1 MTGDAYSPEEFA
13 RLMALPEDHP
23 DRVAAGAS
31 PRFEASRRMLAEFE
45 RPGDGL
51 QTGPEIASAAAELS
65 RRLADAGVL
74 ATPSGSDA
82 AGAGP
87 PRAVRRPGAGL
98 FGWLR
103 APAARTA
110 FALAGAAIVV
120 GFGWWATHRPAPV
133 DVTRGAAE
141 PGAFEVTTHRQG
153 DALIL
158 GWKAV
163 EGADGYRIVFLGPDL
178 AEAARLD
185 VPRGTAFALRAA
197 ALPAGIVPG
206 TRVSLEIVAL
216 RQGATVATTPARA
229 VLLP

>member
-1 MTGDAYSPEEFA
+1 MTVDAYSPEEFA

-23 DRVAAGAS
+23 DRIAAAAS

-45 RPGDGL
+45 RPGDAL
-51 QTGPEIASAAAELS
+51 QTGPEIASATAELS

-74 ATPSGSDA
+74 ASPSVTDA
-82 AGAGP
+82 AAGP
-87 PRAVRRPGAGL
+87 PRAVRRPGAGR

-110 FALAGAAIVV
+110 LAFAGAAIVA

-133 DVTRGAAE
+133 DMVRGVSE
-141 PGAFEVTTHRQG
+141 PGAFEVMTRREG

-158 GWKAV
+158 SWKSV

-178 AEAARLD
+178 AESAHLE
-185 VPRGTAFALRAA
+185 VSGGTEFVLRAD
-197 ALPAGIVPG
+197 ALPAGIVAG

-216 RQGATVATTPARA
+216 RQGAPVATTQART